1 MMNKAVLRGVEIVAL
16 FLAALVLL
24 QSLATRGTVELLA
37 CMNAS
42 TSLILIGVILRR
54 YVVHRF
60 SRLGTYLHILA
71 AVNVLGFAAAMMV
84 DASPASEGPISDAF
98 YYPVVAYG
106 LVLGQFATNR
116 FRRARAWFGIGLAL
130 LFAIGTFTAVD
141 LVATWTGLN
150 DNDLLV
156 LWMLPPVQS
165 ASVVVTAASILLRR
179 HEESPLAKRMT
190 LIILLVAGIAI
201 SIGTQVLRKAMMVS
215 QFEVEITRVSTA
227 SEVAAHR
234 TENELLNLVEALER
248 MADRIALDA
257 YPSYEAWQQD
267 ADNYVSSFQSMM
279 AMSWMS
285 PDYDTHHSS
294 PPELLD
300 SSLLNNIMQEPA
312 WTLALQKAHDSKQVT
327 ISALFQLDGLLGYD
341 DRIRVALIAPIL
353 REAEIIGYLAVGFDL
368 GALFEGVIEE
378 IGDEFP
384 FVVRDKDTLVFAYGD
399 AQANLITKQIRAFN
413 RTWALSLPV
422 RAETVLAASIWGQRS
437 ALSRVLAVALILFAI
452 ERTRLAWR
460 QNRELSDRLMEL
472 SDAYALVQEQE
483 DELSLMRASLAHDLK
498 SPIRNI
504 RIATSMW
511 DELKAMR
518 GLSDTEIRVRILE
531 NTERLENLT
540 STFTTYLG
548 TRLIPV
554 QPTDVDLQELLRELA
569 EKYEVRCNTRLLPGP
584 DIALNTDPA
593 LVERIVENLIENAI
607 KHGGRNTMSVTLS
620 AAQKGGQVE
629 ISVRDNGKGVP
640 ADLRKRIFDPFDV
653 GGGEK
658 GPEASGLGLA
668 IVKRLAQKLEGVI
681 SCEDPAGAGG
691 ALFVL
696 RLPAHA

>member
-16 FLAALVLL
+16 FLAALVLM
-24 QSLATRGTVELLA
+24 QSLATRGSVELLA
-37 CMNAS
+37 FLNAS
-42 TSLILIGVILRR
+42 TSLILIGLILQR
-54 YVVHRF
+54 YVLHRL
-60 SRLGTYLHILA
+60 SRLGDLLHILA
-71 AVNVLGFAAAMMV
+71 AVNVVGFAAALMV
-84 DASPASEGPISDAF
+84 YGLPAPEDLVSYAF

-106 LVLGQFATNR
+106 LTFAQFATNR
-116 FRRARAWFGIGLAL
+116 FLRPRAWFGIGLAL

-141 LVATWTGLN
+141 LVATLTGLN
-150 DNDLLV
+150 DSDLLD
-156 LWMLPPVQS
+156 LRMLPPVQS
-165 ASVVVTAASILLRR
+165 ALVVVTAAAILLRR

-190 LIILLVAGIAI
+190 LIILLAAGTVI
-201 SIGTQVLRKAMMVS
+201 SIGTQVLRHALMVS
-215 QFEVEITRVSTA
+215 QFEVEITRVTTA
-227 SEVAAHR
+227 TEVAAHR

-267 ADNYVSSFQSMM
+267 ADNYVSGFQSLL

-285 PDYDTHHSS
+285 ADYEIHHSS
-294 PPELLD
+294 PPELLE
-300 SSLLNNIMQEPA
+300 SSLLDNIMQKPA
-312 WTLALQKAHDSKQVT
+312 WTLALQAAHDSKQVT
-327 ISALFQLDGLLGYD
+327 ISAPFQLDGLLGYD

-353 REAEIIGYLAVGFDL
+353 REAEIIGYLAVRFDL
-368 GALFEGVIEE
+368 GVLFEEVIEE

-384 FVVRDKDTLVFAYGD
+384 FVVRDKDILVFAYGD
-399 AQANLITKQIRAFN
+399 AQTNLITKQIRAFN
-413 RTWALSLPV
+413 RTWELSLPV
-422 RAETVLAASIWGQRS
+422 RAESVLAASIWGQRF

-472 SDAYALVQEQE
+472 SDAYALVKEQE

-504 RIATSMW
+504 RTATSMW
-511 DELKAMR
+511 EQLKAMK
-518 GLSDTEIRVRILE
+518 GLTDDEIKARILE
-531 NTERLENLT
+531 NAERLENLT
-540 STFTTYLG
+540 CTFTTYLG

-554 QPTDVDLQELLRELA
+554 QRKHMDLQDYLRDLA
-569 EKYEVRCNTRLLPGP
+569 SKYEVRCHTRLLPGP
-584 DIALNTDPA
+584 DIALHTDPA

-620 AAQKGGQVE
+620 AAQKGDQVE

-640 ADLRKRIFDPFDV
+640 ADLRKRIFDPFDM

-668 IVKRLAQKLEGVI
+668 IVKRLAQKLDGTI